1 MRRFYEIKIIVENES
16 KNLAEGLRE
25 AKQIVESLGLK
36 AADVRAIES
45 TRTLAQNRSLHKLMK
60 ELSDECLDKGIT
72 LNDIVKDGY
81 EVEATPENLKM
92 LWKKLQNSLFGT
104 KSTTELKKTG
114 QIEVVYRNF
123 NKILIERTSGEL
135 SLPPWPSLDLLIER

>member
-1 MRRFYEIKIIVENES
+1 
-16 KNLAEGLRE
+16 
-25 AKQIVESLGLK
+25 
-36 AADVRAIES
+36 
-45 TRTLAQNRSLHKLMK
+45 MK